1 MKSVKVFAVVAAA
14 IWPLCVTITH
24 AQTNDRIGAV
34 ASQTGASSSSPSAS
48 QVAAIYPEVEAL
60 YLDLHQ
66 HPELSLHEQQ
76 TAAKLAERM
85 KALGY
90 EVTTGVGG
98 TGIVAVLRNDEGPT
112 VLLRTDMDALPVQEK
127 TGLPYSS
134 KVISTDDAGLSVPV
148 THACGHDIHMSSWYG
163 AAKLMAANRQGW
175 HGTLVLIGQPAE
187 EVGKGA
193 AAMLKDGLFTRFPKP
208 SFALAI
214 HDAASLPAGQVGYR
228 PGYALASSDSVDIT
242 IFGRGGHAAYPQRT
256 VDPIVIGART
266 VMALQTIVSRENDPL
281 DPAVIT
287 VGTFHGGTK
296 NNIIPDEVKLQLTV
310 RSYKP
315 EVRKR
320 LLAAIER
327 VAKGEALVS
336 GAPRE
341 PLVKVEPTAS
351 ATYNDPDL
359 TARLVPALRK
369 SLGAE
374 NVIELPPGM
383 GFEDFSEYS
392 LAGVP
397 SLILWVG
404 AVEPAK
410 FAAAKK
416 SGTVLPGLHSPLW
429 APDREPTI
437 KTAIAAEVAMLMDV
451 MGK

>member
-1 MKSVKVFAVVAAA
+1 MKRRSTT
-14 IWPLCVTITH
+14 LCVLCLLM
-24 AQTNDRIGAV
+24 AIGA
-34 ASQTGASSSSPSAS
+34 ASQNETGASSSSPSAN
-48 QVAAIYPEVEAL
+48 QIAAIYPEVEAL
-60 YLDLHQ
+60 YFDLHQ

-90 EVTTGVGG
+90 EVTTSVGG
-98 TGIVAVLRNDEGPT
+98 TGIVAVLRNGEGPT

-127 TGLPYSS
+127 TGLPYAS
-134 KVISTDDAGLSVPV
+134 KVTTTDDAGLTVPV
-148 THACGHDIHMSSWYG
+148 MHACGHDIHMSSWYG
-163 AAKLMAANRQGW
+163 TAKLMAANKQRW

-214 HDAASLPAGQVGYR
+214 HDTSILPAGQVGYR
-228 PGYALASSDSVDIT
+228 SGYALASSDSVDIT
-242 IFGRGGHAAYPQRT
+242 IFGRGGHAAYPQGT

-266 VMALQTIVSRENDPL
+266 VMALQTIVSREDDPL

-296 NNIIPDEVKLQLTV
+296 NNIIPDAVKLQLTV

-315 EVRKR
+315 EVRKH
-320 LLAAIER
+320 LLAAIDR
-327 VAKGEALVS
+327 MVKGEALVG

-341 PLVKVEPTAS
+341 PLVRIEPAAS
-351 ATYNDPDL
+351 ATYNDPEL
-359 TARLVPALRK
+359 TSRLAAVIRK
-369 SLGAE
+369 TLGAE
-374 NVIELPPGM
+374 NVVEVPPVM

-397 SLILWVG
+397 SSLLWIG

-410 FAAAKK
+410 FAAAKQ
-416 SGTVLPGLHSPLW
+416 SGSVLPGPHSPLW

-437 KTAIAAEVAMLMDV
+437 KTAIAAETAMLMDL

>member
-1 MKSVKVFAVVAAA
+1 MRRQGTRICVLCLVISMTVAAQ
-14 IWPLCVTITH
+14 
-24 AQTNDRIGAV
+24 QT
-34 ASQTGASSSSPSAS
+34 SASSAWPAAKEI
-48 QVAAIYPEVEAL
+48 AAIYPEVEAL

-66 HPELSLHEQQ
+66 HPELSFHEQQ
-76 TAAKLAERM
+76 TAAKLADQV

-90 EVTTGVGG
+90 EVTTNVGG
-98 TGIVAVLRNDEGPT
+98 TGIVAVLRNGEGPT
-112 VLLRTDMDALPVQEK
+112 VLLRTDMDALPVQEN
-127 TGLPYSS
+127 TDLPYAS
-134 KVISTDDAGLSVPV
+134 KVTTNDDAGATVSVM
-148 THACGHDIHMSSWYG
+148 HACGHDIHMASWYG
-163 AAKLMAANRQGW
+163 TAKLMATNTQRW
-175 HGTLVLIGQPAE
+175 HGTLVLVAQPAE
-187 EVGKGA
+187 ELGKGA

-214 HDAASLPAGQVGYR
+214 HDSPMVPAGQVGYH

-242 IFGRGGHAAYPQRT
+242 IFGRGGHAAFPQRT

-266 VMALQTIVSRENDPL
+266 VLALQTIVSREDDPL

-327 VAKGEALVS
+327 VAKGEAIA
-336 GAPRE
+336 GNAPRE
-341 PLVKVEPTAS
+341 PLVEVFPTAS

-359 TARLVPALRK
+359 TTRLVMSVRK
-369 SLGAE
+369 ALGAE
-374 NVIELPPGM
+374 NVVEVPPVM
-383 GFEDFSEYS
+383 GFEDFSEFTV
-392 LAGVP
+392 AGVP
-397 SLILWVG
+397 SLLLWVG

-410 FAAAKK
+410 FATAKQ
-416 SGTVLPGLHSPLW
+416 SGAVLPGLHSALW
-429 APDREPTI
+429 APDRQPTI
-437 KTAIAAEVAMLMDV
+437 KTGIAAEIAMLMDL